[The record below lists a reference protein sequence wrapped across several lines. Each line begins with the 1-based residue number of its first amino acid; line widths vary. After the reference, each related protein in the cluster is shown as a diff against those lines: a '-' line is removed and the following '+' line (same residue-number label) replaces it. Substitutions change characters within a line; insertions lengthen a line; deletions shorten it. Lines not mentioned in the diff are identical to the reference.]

1 MYGRSILCVLDTT
14 DHGRNSHEEKS
25 LYLAHTRTIR
35 EVLRQRSWWLKVEA
49 EAIFHVRIN
58 RIKWIPLRVVCAATH
73 NTQAH
78 PHATGSTRSVQTLAP
93 RSSQYIDADENT
105 SFECKNK
112 GRRQTWAL
120 SLSHRLR
127 EVKNKLTPT
136 DYSTDSSLHRA
147 PH

>member
-1 MYGRSILCVLDTT
+1 MILIAYTLRYRIIELCLNVVLLCVMDTT

-35 EVLRQRSWWLKVEA
+35 KVLRQRSWWLKVEA

-78 PHATGSTRSVQTLAP
+78 PHAIGSTRSVQSLAP

-105 SFECKNK
+105 NFECKNK
-112 GRRQTWAL
+112 GRRQTC
-120 SLSHRLR
+120 
-127 EVKNKLTPT
+127 PT
-136 DYSTDSSLHRA
+136 CTTCKQPSSLL
-147 PH
+147 